1 VFIRLLHVNG
11 GNHENKGG
19 NGMNE
24 ILKRVIVLLTAMAL
38 VAVPCM
44 TCFAS
49 GLEQDDDLI
58 AGKMAA
64 EIVVRPLGLAATV
77 IGGTIFVL
85 TLPFSAL
92 GGNANAA
99 YNYLLADPFRFTFD
113 RPLGEF

>member
-1 VFIRLLHVNG
+1 MNG
-11 GNHENKGG
+11 
-19 NGMNE
+19 

-38 VAVPCM
+38 VVVPCM
-44 TCFAS
+44 TCFAE

-64 EIVVRPLGLAATV
+64 EVVVRPLGIAATV

-92 GGNANAA
+92 GGNTKAA
-99 YNYLLADPFRFTFD
+99 YDYLLADPFKFTFN
-113 RPLGEF
+113 RPLGEY